1 LSFLDEPDEPV
12 RRTRNRSPR
21 RPSTDRQTLMARRT
35 VAVVGGLL
43 VLILLVLLV
52 RGCMGARNDRAVTD
66 YVSDSTALIDESNQ
80 QSTAL
85 FDLLNGRSDVSD
97 PVTVQ
102 NALNGFRVQSA
113 QLVDRAEALDTPDDV
128 KSAQDYLLEVLE
140 FRRDGLAAI
149 ATQLRAALGDQG
161 RAEGSDNV
169 ALAMRNFLTSDVL
182 FETRFSP
189 RLRDAVEQNDLTL
202 QLPKSTFLRDTQ
214 WLDPSF
220 VSEKVDALRA
230 GGGGTDDEAAP
241 GLHGNGLV
249 ATSLGGVALTPGG
262 SSTVTLSD
270 DTSFE
275 VQVANQGENTE
286 TDVNVSVKVGSG
298 DDAISLEKPLD
309 EIAAGET
316 KTVTIPLG
324 EQPPTGQSVPVE
336 VEVEAVPGEEKTDNN
351 SATYSVIF
359 TR

>member
-1 LSFLDEPDEPV
+1 MSFLDEPDEPV
-12 RRTRNRSPR
+12 RRTRNRPPR

-35 VAVVGGLL
+35 VAAGIGLL
-43 VLILLVLLV
+43 VLILLVLGF
-52 RGCMGARNDRAVTD
+52 RSCMGARNDRAITD
-66 YVSDSTALIDESNQ
+66 YVSEATALIDTSNQ
-80 QSTAL
+80 QSTQL

-102 NALNGFRVQSA
+102 NTLNGFRVESA
-113 QLVDRAEALDTPDDV
+113 QLVDRAEDLDTPDDV
-128 KSAQDYLLEVLE
+128 KPAQDYLLEVLE

-149 ATQLRAALGDQG
+149 ARQLRAALGDQG
-161 RAEGSDNV
+161 RREGTDNV

-189 RLRDAVEQNDLTL
+189 RLEDAVEQNDLTL
-202 QLPKSTFLRDTQ
+202 QLPKSVFLRDTR

-249 ATSLGGVALTPGG
+249 STTLGGVALTPGG
-262 SSTVTLSD
+262 SSTVTLTN

-275 VQVANQGENTE
+275 IQVANQGENTE
-286 TDVNVSVKVGSG
+286 TDVNVRVKVGSG
-298 DDAISLEKPLD
+298 DDAIELEKPLD

-316 KTVTIPLG
+316 KTVAIPLG

-336 VEVEAVPGEEKTDNN
+336 VEVEPVPGEEKTDNN